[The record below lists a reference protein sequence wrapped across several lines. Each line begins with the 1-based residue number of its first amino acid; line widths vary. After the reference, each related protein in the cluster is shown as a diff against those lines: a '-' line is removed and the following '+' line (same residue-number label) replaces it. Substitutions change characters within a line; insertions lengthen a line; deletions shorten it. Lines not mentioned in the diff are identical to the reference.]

1 VSSCRRQG
9 FIEAPLEVVWNLVG
23 DPARYPE
30 WAGDVLQVTG
40 VATLEEG
47 ATFQQQ
53 ARTPLGTSTTT
64 FVVEDLEDMRE
75 IKLRCLESGY
85 YSHWLLTEARGE
97 TFAEV
102 EIGMD
107 PKDVRYRAFDAALGR
122 RWYRRLVDD
131 SLTQLAEV
139 ASREAVVPEQSG

>member
-1 VSSCRRQG
+1 MSSCRRQG
-9 FIEAPLEVVWNLVG
+9 LIEAPVEVVWNLVG

-30 WAGDVLQVTG
+30 WAGDVLEVTG

-47 ATFQQQ
+47 ATFQQES
-53 ARTPLGTSTTT
+53 RTPMGTSTTT
-64 FVVEDLEDMRE
+64 FVVEDLDDMRE
-75 IKLRCLESGY
+75 IRLRCLQSGY

-107 PKDVRYRAFDAALGR
+107 PKHVGYRAFDAVLGR
-122 RWYRRLVDD
+122 RWYRRLVEE
-131 SLTQLAEV
+131 SLTQLGLV
-139 ASREAVVPEQSG
+139 ASREADPTEKSG